1 MLRKKEVLWVME
13 AGKFSYNTCMGNKE
27 VRREK
32 IGGDSNTLLKLLGE
46 GGEVESVNKR
56 SEGSS

>member
-1 MLRKKEVLWVME
+1 MME
-13 AGKFSYNTCMGNKE
+13 AGKFSYITCMGNKE

-32 IGGDSNTLLKLLGE
+32 IGGDSTTLLKLLGE
-46 GGEVESVNKR
+46 GGQVESVNKR